1 MQTDTRAIERMRAAW
16 AALAPRFT
24 AYELVLPGS
33 PAFICK
39 AERCESHCCRIYSV
53 SLGDRE
59 LARLS
64 KWSGLAPVELV
75 ESENG
80 SPIALPLAQPY
91 LLARGNGQCALLAED
106 LRCGQYHGR
115 PEACRLYPH
124 FVVCL
129 DEATGRPVHA
139 DTDAMAASLAAVL
152 TGREPEPY
160 VPLLLRHLECPGFTG
175 PGISEDS
182 WLDLFGETFRLQ
194 YLPMEP
200 FAGHAPA
207 V

>member
-1 MQTDTRAIERMRAAW
+1 MRAAW
-16 AALAPRFT
+16 SAIAPRFA
-24 AYELVLPGS
+24 AYELVVPGS
-33 PAFICK
+33 PGFICK
-39 AERCESHCCRIYSV
+39 AERCESHCCRIYTV
-53 SLGDRE
+53 SLGDSE

-64 KWSGLAPVELV
+64 KWSGLAPIELV
-75 ESENG
+75 ESEG
-80 SPIALPLAQPY
+80 GEPIVLPLAQPY
-91 LLARGNGQCALLAED
+91 LLARRDGQCALLADD

-124 FVVCL
+124 FVICL

-139 DTDAMAASLAAVL
+139 DTDGMSGSVAAVL
-152 TGREPEPY
+152 EGGDPAPY

-175 PGISEDS
+175 PGIAEAD
-182 WLDLFGETFRLQ
+182 WHDLLGETFRLQ